1 MTDCDLLDLN
11 AQVCAGACNYCGDVS
26 VEYGLKRAFDARN
39 YPESCSGKVGG
50 HVTKFIT
57 KSWKANLSF
66 AVIRSRNQS
75 DDLKEAF
82 S

>member
-50 HVTKFIT
+50 HVTKEGEDFEGVNVPFFWD
-57 KSWKANLSF
+57 S
-66 AVIRSRNQS
+66 
-75 DDLKEAF
+75 
-82 S
+82 